1 MERSKRLGVDEEDIK
16 MLRITMIVSYT
27 LELLAVLQM
36 LDFFDHHNCVA
47 KVLSYPLHNLA

>member
-1 MERSKRLGVDEEDIK
+1 MDIK

-36 LDFFDHHNCVA
+36 LDFFDHHNCAA